1 MSRGA
6 VCCAPANI
14 PTLTMNLLFLTPQLP
29 YPPEH
34 GGALRA
40 YNMIRVLAQ
49 RHNVTLLS
57 FVRSP
62 ADLDRAGPLRDC
74 CQRIETVL
82 APPRSPRQRAL
93 SVFLSPE
100 PDLALRLV
108 STEFQARLEALL
120 RENRFDVI
128 QIEEIMLARYG
139 LILNVAPRPR
149 LVFDTYNAEYVLQQ
163 RAFETDVRDPRR
175 WVGALYSLIQWRKLR
190 AYEARVCRHFD
201 CTVVVSEADAVAL
214 RTLDPALSLAVVPNG
229 VDVAHYAFYKP
240 GPDDPPMPPASLV
253 FTGKMDFRP
262 NVDAVLWFAE
272 SVLPL
277 VKQQVPDVRFYV
289 VGQSPLPRVQ
299 ALGADPS
306 VIVTGRV
313 PDVRPYIAGAAVYVV
328 PLRIGGGSRLKIL
341 EALAMGRAVVST
353 SLGYEGYPLADG
365 RELVSADEPGEF
377 AQSVV
382 ELLRDPA
389 RRAEL
394 GRVGQR
400 FAAEKYDWAAIV
412 PSLERVYY

>member
-1 MSRGA
+1 M
-6 VCCAPANI
+6 PHI
-14 PTLTMNLLFLTPQLP
+14 LTMNLLFLTPQLP

-40 YNMIRVLAQ
+40 YNLIRVLAQ
-49 RHNVTLLS
+49 RHAVTLLS

-74 CQRIETVL
+74 CRRIETVP
-82 APPRSPRQRAL
+82 APLRSPRQRAL

-108 STEFQARLEALL
+108 SVEFQARLDALL
-120 RENRFDVI
+120 RESHFDVL

-139 LILNVAPRPR
+139 LALNVAPRPR

-163 RAFETDVRDPRR
+163 RAFETDARDPRR
-175 WVGALYSLIQWRKLR
+175 WAGALYSLIQWRKLR
-190 AYEARVCRHFD
+190 AYEARVCRYFD

-214 RTLDPALSLAVVPNG
+214 RALDPALPLAVVPNG
-229 VDVAHYAFYKP
+229 VDVAHYADYVP
-240 GPDDPPMPPASLV
+240 GAGDPTLPPASLV

-262 NVDAVLWFAE
+262 NVDAVLWFVE
-272 SVLPL
+272 SVLPII
-277 VKQQVPDVRFYV
+277 QRQVPGARFYV
-289 VGQSPLPRVQ
+289 VGQSPTPRVQ
-299 ALGADPS
+299 ALAANPG

-328 PLRIGGGSRLKIL
+328 PLRIGGGSRLKVL

-353 SLGYEGYPLADG
+353 SLGGEGYPLTAG
-365 RELVSADEPGEF
+365 RELLVADEPAEF
-377 AQSVV
+377 ARAVV
-382 ELLRDPA
+382 ELLRDPV

-394 GRVGQR
+394 GRAGQK
-400 FAAEKYDWAAIV
+400 FAAERYDWGVIA
-412 PSLERVYY
+412 PLLEGVY

>member
-1 MSRGA
+1 
-6 VCCAPANI
+6 
-14 PTLTMNLLFLTPQLP
+14 MNLLFLTPQLP

-40 YNMIRVLAQ
+40 YNLIRALAQ
-49 RHNVTLLS
+49 HHHITLLS

-62 ADLDRAGPLRDC
+62 ADLEQAGPLRDY
-74 CQRIETVL
+74 CQRIEVVP
-82 APPRSPRQRAL
+82 APTRSPWRRAL
-93 SVFLSPE
+93 SAFLSPE

-108 STEFQARLEALL
+108 SAEFQARLDALL
-120 RENRFDVI
+120 REKHFDVI

-139 LILNVAPRPR
+139 LALNVVPRPR

-175 WVGALYSLIQWRKLR
+175 WVGALYSFIQWRKLR
-190 AYEARVCRHFD
+190 AYEAHVCHYFD
-201 CTVVVSEADAVAL
+201 CTVVVSEADAAAL
-214 RTLDPALSLAVVPNG
+214 RALDPALPLAVVPNG
-229 VDVAHYAFYKP
+229 VDMALYADYVP
-240 GPDDPPMPPASLV
+240 GADDPALPPNSLV

-262 NVDAVLWFAE
+262 NVDAVLWFVE

-277 VKQQVPDVRFYV
+277 VKQQVPNVRFYV

-299 ALGADPS
+299 ALAANPA
-306 VIVTGRV
+306 VVVTGRV

-353 SLGYEGYPLADG
+353 SLGSEGYPLTAG
-365 RELVSADEPGEF
+365 RDLLIADEPGEF
-377 AQSVV
+377 AQAVI
-382 ELLRDPA
+382 ELLHDPA

-394 GRVGQR
+394 GRAGQR
-400 FAAEKYDWAAIV
+400 FAAERYDWGIV
-412 PSLERVYY
+412 VPLLEGMYRRLIV